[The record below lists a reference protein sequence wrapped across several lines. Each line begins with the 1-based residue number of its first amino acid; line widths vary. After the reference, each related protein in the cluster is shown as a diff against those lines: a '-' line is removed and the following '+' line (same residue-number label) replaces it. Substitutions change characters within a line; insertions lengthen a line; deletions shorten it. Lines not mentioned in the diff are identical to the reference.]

1 MEGDPGTQLS
11 VQNEQPHRTMIS
23 LPAGA
28 AFLSFA
34 PEPSLG
40 MQP

>member
-11 VQNEQPHRTMIS
+11 VQNEQPHRTIIS

-28 AFLSFA
+28 AFHSFA
-34 PEPSLG
+34 TVPSSGL
-40 MQP
+40 